1 MPLRRKVVPRVLAT
15 AQAELERRLRG
26 TQITE
31 APDYLMWAQK
41 EVYIEDPHKIGNS
54 VIDFQPWKMQL
65 EYMEL
70 IHTTKQTITLKARQL
85 GVSWCVI
92 VYCVWLA
99 IFHAN
104 VQILV
109 FSKDLEAAKEI
120 IRRVRFIF
128 KHLRNK
134 PVVEKGRGDNQQ
146 AVLFS
151 NGSRFKAFPATK
163 NAGTSF
169 TATFLIVD
177 EADKMEFGAELYT
190 SIKPTIDD
198 GGRVAII
205 FTAFEE
211 SGMGRAVWKKA
222 GSAEEGASI
231 VKFFMPWWARPGRT
245 QEWYNR
251 VASEAI
257 SLAHHRQEYPAT
269 PEEALNFTN
278 LDSRFVQS
286 LELWQALANDT
297 PLLPSQACVL
307 SLDAGVTSDNFAM
320 VSACWHPV
328 LKFPTVRDSM
338 VWVPEKTETGQL
350 DLNEVYDEIK
360 KYINT
365 HRILRVVYDPYQMV
379 AFGQT
384 LQKTGKARE
393 FGQGTERAA
402 ADTTLRQR
410 ISRGEFRHNGDATL
424 EEHFMGADFKLA
436 VGENKLRLVKRGDR
450 KIDLAVAT
458 SMAVHELVNEF
469 PFASIS
475 NQGAIVTPP
484 TAANNLRQPR
494 RAFDG
499 LPQMVYNR
507 SRKGW

>member
-1 MPLRRKVVPRVLAT
+1 MRKRQPNIAA
-15 AQAELERRLRG
+15 AQAALELRLRSV
-26 TQITE
+26 QVTE
-31 APDYLMWAQK
+31 APNHVDWAMK
-41 EVYIEDPHKIGNS
+41 EVFIEDPQKVGAT
-54 VIDFQPWKMQL
+54 VIKFNPWPMQR
-65 EYMEL
+65 EYIDC
-70 IHTTKQTITLKARQL
+70 IHTNKQTITLKARQL

-99 IFHAN
+99 IFHGN

-134 PVVEKGRGDNQQ
+134 PVQEKGRGDNQT
-146 AVLFS
+146 AVLFT

-222 GSAEEGASI
+222 GTAEESASI
-231 VKFFMPWWARPGRT
+231 VKFFMPWWARPGRD
-245 QEWYNR
+245 QAWYNR

-278 LDSRFVQS
+278 LDSRFVASEQLWDS
-286 LELWQALANDT
+286 LIWQAPIPAMA
-297 PLLPSQACVL
+297 PCVL
-307 SLDAGVTSDNFAM
+307 ALDAGVTSDNFAM
-320 VSACWHPV
+320 AAACWDRAT
-328 LKFPTVRDSM
+328 KFPAIRDAKA
-338 VWVPEKTETGQL
+338 WQPPKTATDQL
-350 DLNEVYDEIK
+350 DLNEVYDEIRR
-360 KYINT
+360 YIAT
-365 HRILRVVYDPYQMV
+365 HRVLRVVYDPYQMV

-384 LQKTGKARE
+384 LQKTGKGRE
-393 FGQGTERAA
+393 FSQGTERMS
-402 ADTTLRQR
+402 ADTLLRKR
-410 ISRGEFRHNGDATL
+410 IQTGELRHAPDEL
-424 EEHFMGADFKLA
+424 LKEHFLGADFKMDTNLT
-436 VGENKLRLVKRGDR
+436 KLRMVKRGDR
-450 KIDLAVAT
+450 KIDLAVAS
-458 SMAVHELVNEF
+458 SMAIYELVNEF
-469 PFASIS
+469 PY
-475 NQGAIVTPP
+475 GAQNLGPQTLAP
-484 TAANNLRQPR
+484 NNLEQVRKR
-494 RAFDG
+494 RGQFDR
-499 LPQMVYNR
+499 LPNLVYDR
-507 SRKGW
+507 MYRK

>member
-1 MPLRRKVVPRVLAT
+1 MAPRSVAT
-15 AQAELERRLRG
+15 AKAMLEQRLRG
-26 TQITE
+26 TEVVE
-31 APDYLMWAQK
+31 APDYLRWAQD
-41 EVYIEDPHKIGNS
+41 EVYIEDPHKIGNT
-54 VIDFQPWKMQL
+54 VIDFKPWKMQL
-65 EYMEL
+65 EYMEC
-70 IHTTKQTITLKARQL
+70 IHIHKQTITLKARQL

-99 IFHAN
+99 IFHQN

-134 PVVEKGRGDNQQ
+134 PVMEKGRGDNQQ

-211 SGMGRAVWKKA
+211 SGMGRMVWKKA
-222 GSAEEGASI
+222 GFANEGASI

-257 SLAHHRQEYPAT
+257 SVAHHRQEYPAT
-269 PEEALNFTN
+269 PEEALHFTN
-278 LDSRFVQS
+278 LDSRFVQGE
-286 LELWQALANDT
+286 ELWNALRMAE
-297 PLLPSQACVL
+297 PLLSSQACVL
-307 SLDAGVTSDNFAM
+307 SLDAGVSSDNFAM
-320 VSACWHPV
+320 VSACWHPT
-328 LKFPTVRDSM
+328 LGFPAIRDSK
-338 VWVPEKTETGQL
+338 VWVPPKTQTGQL

-393 FGQGTERAA
+393 FGQGAERMA
-402 ADTTLRQR
+402 ADTLMRRR
-410 ISRGEFRHNGDATL
+410 IMQGEFRHNGDETL
-424 EEHFMGADFKLA
+424 GQHFLGADFKLDSNL
-436 VGENKLRLVKRGDR
+436 VKLRMIKRGDN
-450 KIDLAVAT
+450 KIDLAVAS
-458 SMAVHELVNEF
+458 SMAVYELVNEF
-469 PFASIS
+469 PFNSIPNVGVVS
-475 NQGAIVTPP
+475 KVSD
-484 TAANNLRQPR
+484 AANNLRQLKK
-494 RAFDG
+494 AFDG
-499 LPQMVYNR
+499 LPQMLYNR
-507 SRKGW
+507 MRRG